1 MKILFREHKGGLA
14 EAMETLKEFDSL
26 LELYQY
32 LLELSKNY
40 RKPAE
45 RIYIKLY
52 SGYNKPL
59 GEDDRIGWKNTFIIG
74 LEEYG
79 GTPSAVIG
87 FMCIQ

>member
-1 MKILFREHKGGLA
+1 MKILFREHKGLLTD
-14 EAMETLKEFDSL
+14 AMETLKEFDSL
-26 LELYQY
+26 LELYRHV
-32 LLELSKNY
+32 LELSKDY
-40 RKPAE
+40 RKPTE

-74 LEEYG
+74 LEEYDR
-79 GTPSAVIG
+79 TPGWVIG